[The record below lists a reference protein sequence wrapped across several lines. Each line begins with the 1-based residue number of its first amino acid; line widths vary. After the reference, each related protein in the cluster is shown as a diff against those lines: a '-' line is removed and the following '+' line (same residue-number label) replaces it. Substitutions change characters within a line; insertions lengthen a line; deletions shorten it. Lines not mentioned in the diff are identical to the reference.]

1 MTAVY
6 EIKRD
11 ESDRR
16 KVKPW
21 MVLKNGEPLKHSP
34 HNHYHQNFS
43 SKRLAQ
49 IAADKDAEW
58 DAYAGVV
65 ATDDASGEYHWTPEE
80 LEQIASLTLSLK
92 LNEEKWTF
100 NGKARFVD
108 ISRGHQAKDAEDSQ
122 KTNWTN
128 ALYPAQ
134 LRRQMAARVEAFRR
148 AGIEL

>member
-11 ESDRR
+11 ESDHR

-21 MVLKNGEPLKHSP
+21 IVLKNGQPLKYHERDSFP
-34 HNHYHQNFS
+34 RHYS

-49 IAADKDAEW
+49 LAADKDAEW

-65 ATDDASGEYHWTPEE
+65 LADDAGRKYHWTPEE

-108 ISRGHQAKDAEDSQ
+108 ISRGHQAKDEDSQ
-122 KTNWTN
+122 KADWTN

-134 LRRQMAARVEAFRR
+134 LRRRMAARAEAFKR
-148 AGIEL
+148 AGLEL